1 MEYPLLLHS
10 VVTRPGGEVKMSGWC
25 VESLVTLCLC
35 TVWSWSMEDII
46 KTNFPP
52 SLPLCAAI
60 CHNGGIRGNSSELH
74 AIVLQSN

>member
-10 VVTRPGGEVKMSGWC
+10 VVTRPGEEVKMSGWC

-60 CHNGGIRGNSSELH
+60 CHNGCRAVGSEE
-74 AIVLQSN
+74 IPQSCMQ